1 MRLTQRVWRAHPM
14 ALAVTAT
21 ICAAALV
28 LFLQY
33 RAVSALQ
40 SQTRVI
46 LRQIS
51 EQAASDVAMDLRRML
66 DGPVFE
72 TLTAVNHPDLRAGRL
87 DLVAD
92 EFDGG
97 LTEFPHVERFF
108 AWHAQTEPKAPGEV
122 LFFGRERRFTRDPE
136 LGRAIMSLA
145 RQHAATQQIYVAADH
160 VGPEARH
167 EVFLRLFW
175 VDAERLDYFAVLGF
189 VVDPAQ
195 LGPRLFDAAGRTRI
209 GELLRRRAGGD
220 VPLDLRIT
228 DERGTVLLG
237 PEQPGPIDASISFPM
252 QFYPADG
259 IQSRLAAGVK
269 PRHWS
274 IDVSAPA
281 MYAAGS
287 SPGYWPTLLTV
298 ALMLIALGFTWQ
310 AHRRSEELAGMQ
322 RDFVAHV
329 SHQLK
334 TPLSALSAA
343 TETLQMER
351 VRSPE
356 QLRQYLGIIHSET
369 ARLSSL
375 VQRVLEFSRVQQPR
389 QYEFEH
395 LDLGALARET
405 VEAFAQGLSGPP
417 VAFHVDVRGPGPFVR
432 ADPAALEQVI
442 VNLLDNA
449 AKYSDAIRDVT
460 VRVRAKASRAVV
472 EVADRGVGIAP
483 ADQAR
488 IFERFYRA
496 ADAANTRPS
505 SSVRAPASSI
515 AASSGPLPFS
525 SESAPSASSAA
536 EVVSASSAADVS
548 SATSAA
554 RLPPVAS
561 ASSAADISSASTAA
575 SSWSAS
581 SAAEVP
587 SASSAARRG
596 FGLGLPIVREL
607 VHAHGGTVEVTSTPG
622 VGSVFR
628 VTLPREPE
636 PTVTGRTPVSTINPR
651 EVTS

>member
-1 MRLTQRVWRAHPM
+1 MRLTERVWRAHPM

-21 ICAAALV
+21 ICAAGLV

-92 EFDGG
+92 EFAAG
-97 LTEFPHVERFF
+97 LGDFPHVERFF
-108 AWHAQTEPKAPGEV
+108 AWHAETEAGAPGEV
-122 LFFGRERRFTRDPE
+122 LVFDRDRKFERDPE

-145 RQHAATQQIYVAADH
+145 RQHAATQQIYVAANH
-160 VGPEARH
+160 VGPEGRH

-189 VVDPAQ
+189 VVDPEQ

-209 GELLRRRAGGD
+209 GALLRRRAGSD
-220 VPLDLRIT
+220 VPLELRIT
-228 DERGTVLLG
+228 DERGTVVFG
-237 PEQPGPIDASISFPM
+237 PAKPGPVDASISFPM

-259 IQSRLAAGVK
+259 IQSRLAVGVT
-269 PRHWS
+269 PRHWA

-281 MYAAGS
+281 MYAAGT
-287 SPGYWPTLLTV
+287 SPGYWPTLVTI
-298 ALMLIALGFTWQ
+298 ALMLVALGFTWQ
-310 AHRRSEELAGMQ
+310 AHRRSEELARMQ

-417 VAFHVDVRGPGPFVR
+417 VAFNVEVREPGPFVR
-432 ADPAALEQVI
+432 ADPAALEQVV

-449 AKYSDAIRDVT
+449 VKYSDATREVT
-460 VRVRAKASRAVV
+460 VRVRARDSQAVV

-496 ADAANTRPS
+496 SENGSVRPS
-505 SSVRAPASSI
+505 SSVSTPSSTAP
-515 AASSGPLPFS
+515 GPL
-525 SESAPSASSAA
+525 SAPSAAGVLS
-536 EVVSASSAADVS
+536 VS
-548 SATSAA
+548 SAPSAA
-554 RLPPVAS
+554 VFQ
-561 ASSAADISSASTAA
+561 
-575 SSWSAS
+575 
-581 SAAEVP
+581 

-607 VHAHGGTVEVTSTPG
+607 VHAHGGQVEVSSTLG

-636 PTVTGRTPVSTINPR
+636 PTAPGRTPVSTVNPR

>member
-1 MRLTQRVWRAHPM
+1 MRLTERVLRAHPM

-21 ICAAALV
+21 ICAAGLV
-28 LFLQY
+28 LFLQH
-33 RAVSALQ
+33 RAISALQ
-40 SQTRVI
+40 VQTRVI

-51 EQAASDVAMDLRRML
+51 EQAASDIAVDLRRML

-87 DLVAD
+87 NLVAD
-92 EFDGG
+92 EFAAG
-97 LTEFPHVERFF
+97 LGDYPHVERFF
-108 AWHAQTEPKAPGEV
+108 AWHAQTEATAPGEV
-122 LFFGRERRFTRDPE
+122 LFFGRDRKFARDPA
-136 LGRAIMSLA
+136 LGRAVMSLA

-175 VDAERLDYFAVLGF
+175 VDAERRDYFAVLGF

-195 LGPRLFDAAGRTRI
+195 LGPRLFDAAGRSRL
-209 GELLRRRAGGD
+209 GALLRRRSGGE
-220 VPLDLRIT
+220 VPLELRIT
-228 DERGTVLLG
+228 DERGTVVFG
-237 PEQPGPIDASISFPM
+237 PQTPGPVDATVSFPM

-259 IQSRLAAGVK
+259 IQSRLAAGVE
-269 PRHWS
+269 PRHWA

-281 MYAAGS
+281 MYAVAAGA
-287 SPGYWPTLLTV
+287 SPGYWPTLVTI
-298 ALMLIALGFTWQ
+298 ALMLVALGFTWQ

-351 VRSPE
+351 VSSPE

-395 LDLGALARET
+395 LDLGALTRET

-417 VAFHVDVRGPGPFVR
+417 VAFNVEVGGPGPFVR
-432 ADPAALEQVI
+432 ADSAALEQVI

-449 AKYSDAIRDVT
+449 VKYLGYRP
-460 VRVRAKASRAVV
+460 
-472 EVADRGVGIAP
+472 RGH
-483 ADQAR
+483 R
-488 IFERFYRA
+488 
-496 ADAANTRPS
+496 
-505 SSVRAPASSI
+505 ASSRPRSPGRRRSRRPRHRHRPGRAGPHLRALLPRI
-515 AASSGPLPFS
+515 GDLDLASCVAERRRPRRPRLCHPRPPGRCRSLRPLRLIRRLRPLRPVPCRCRLRHPRPGGAASA
-525 SESAPSASSAA
+525 SACRSSASSSTRTAA
-536 EVVSASSAADVS
+536 GWRCRASSA
-548 SATSAA
+548 SA
-554 RLPPVAS
+554 RC
-561 ASSAADISSASTAA
+561 
-575 SSWSAS
+575 
-581 SAAEVP
+581 
-587 SASSAARRG
+587 
-596 FGLGLPIVREL
+596 FG
-607 VHAHGGTVEVTSTPG
+607 
-622 VGSVFR
+622 
-628 VTLPREPE
+628 
-636 PTVTGRTPVSTINPR
+636 
-651 EVTS
+651 